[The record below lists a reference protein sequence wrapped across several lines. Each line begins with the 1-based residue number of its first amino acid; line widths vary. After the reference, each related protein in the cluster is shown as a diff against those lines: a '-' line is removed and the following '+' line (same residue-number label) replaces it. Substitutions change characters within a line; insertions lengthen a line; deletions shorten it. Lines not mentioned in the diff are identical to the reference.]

1 MVVLPTGWVPAMI
14 TEPGFPT
21 TTAGIVSGV
30 VVVVVVVTER
40 VGTGGGGEKTKCE
53 SGPVWQPVRI
63 PSRPQQTKTGVNLL
77 IARAELE
84 EDRNVRILIFI
95 K

>member
-1 MVVLPTGWVPAMI
+1 MMVLTPGVVVAIVTLA
-14 TEPGFPT
+14 GFPT

-84 EDRNVRILIFI
+84 EDRNVRILMFI